1 MARFI
6 VVTFLFMGIAFYQL
20 SGGSDFEPRGVRAEK
35 TAAVSSSV
43 SAPTPIQVSDAEPVL
58 APRKDGQ
65 AAATPSAAPKPDT
78 AAIEAA
84 VRLAKARVS
93 LSDGLTLLG
102 DQNSVQGL
110 QLASLS
116 EGVIGLRTAPTEET
130 ETSDEPATQE
140 YTSPEPDIREVKGT
154 RVNMRHGPGTNYEV
168 VTSLTLGHEVE
179 VLSDSGTGWLRLR
192 TRPEGTMGWISA
204 SLIAKKTQ

>member
-20 SGGSDFEPRGVRAEK
+20 SGGSDFEPRGVRADK

-43 SAPTPIQVSDAEPVL
+43 SAPTPIQVSDVEPVL
-58 APRKDGQ
+58 APRKSGK
-65 AAATPSAAPKPDT
+65 AATQNAMPEPDT

-102 DQNSVQGL
+102 DQNAVQGL

-116 EGVIGLRTAPTEET
+116 EGVVGLRTAPIEET
-130 ETSDEPATQE
+130 ETSDEPVSQE

-204 SLIAKKTQ
+204 SLIAEKAQ